1 MASLYDSI
9 YGYGA
14 QTPYLMGGAPGGVGA
29 SNPVAAYA
37 QAAAAPAS
45 GISGTGST
53 ADLSSIL
60 GYGNGPAG
68 AFPSAPGGN
77 QSSGFFGG
85 MGGMDGLKLA
95 LGGLQTIGNLW
106 QAWEANKLA
115 KQQFSMQKNVAQ
127 TNLTNQISS
136 YNTALE
142 DRINSRYVTEGKSPT
157 DAAAYINSH
166 KLADARI

>member
-1 MASLYDSI
+1 MADYANSI
-9 YGYGA
+9 FGYGA
-14 QTPYLMGGAPGGVGA
+14 QTPYLMGQDSGVGA
-29 SNPVAAYA
+29 QNAVGSYL
-37 QAAAAPAS
+37 QSQPAS

-60 GYGNGPAG
+60 GYGNGPM
-68 AFPSAPGGN
+68 FPAAPGQN
-77 QSSGFFGG
+77 QSSGLFSG
-85 MGGMDGLKLA
+85 MGGMDALKLG
-95 LGGLQTIGNLW
+95 LGGLQTIGSLW

-142 DRINSRYVTEGKSPT
+142 DKINSRYVTEGKT
-157 DAAAYINSH
+157 GDQAAAYIASH
-166 KLADARI
+166 KLADAKI